1 MYKRQEAGREFPAKI
16 PEAVAEKAQNIAKKI
31 YEELEFSGPVR
42 IDFMLSGGTL
52 YVGEVNSVPGSLSA
66 YLLEAAGI
74 SFEKLVDEAV
84 LFARAEFE
92 RKKGLQKSFESA
104 ILKGFDIKK

>member
-1 MYKRQEAGREFPAKI
+1 
-16 PEAVAEKAQNIAKKI
+16 
-31 YEELEFSGPVR
+31 
-42 IDFMLSGGTL
+42 MLSGGTL